1 MKAIYKR
8 ELGTYFH
15 SMTGSVCT
23 AFLLAAVGL
32 YFMVYNLYQGAPSF
46 ANALVSA
53 LYLFIVVIP
62 LLTMRSMAEDRRNKT
77 DQLLLTA
84 PVSVT
89 GVVLGK
95 FFAMVTVF
103 AVPWALCC
111 LCPLIMKL
119 ASGSDGVVYFRSDY
133 ATLLA
138 FLLLGCLYLSI
149 GLLISSLTESQI
161 IAAVSTVGVLVLL
174 YLWDGLLSF
183 LPTTASGNLVG
194 MVVVV
199 LLVALLLYSL
209 TSSAVIG
216 GAGGCRRHCSPGSVL
231 PGQLR
236 AVCQPPAQRAGGLF
250 PEHGPH
256 QFCHRLCLRRRRTGA
271 LPVPDLPDA
280 VFDRPDDSETALE
293 LRRCPD
299 EQE

>member
-209 TSSAVIG
+209 TPVRSSAARVAAVGIV
-216 GAGGCRRHCSPGSVL
+216 AL
-231 PGQLR
+231 
-236 AVCQPPAQRAGGLF
+236 AVCYLVNSGLFANLLPNVLGAFSLNTVLTSFATDYVFDVGGLVLYLSLTF
-250 PEHGPH
+250 LMLFLTV
-256 QFCHRLCLRRRRTGA
+256 QMIQRRRWN
-271 LPVPDLPDA
+271 
-280 VFDRPDDSETALE
+280 
-293 LRRCPD
+293 
-299 EQE
+299 

>member
-1 MKAIYKR
+1 
-8 ELGTYFH
+8 
-15 SMTGSVCT
+15 
-23 AFLLAAVGL
+23 
-32 YFMVYNLYQGAPSF
+32 MVYNLYQGAPSF

-216 GAGGCRRHCSPGSVL
+216 GAVAAVGIVAL
-231 PGQLR
+231 
-236 AVCQPPAQRAGGLF
+236 AVCYLVNSGLFANLLPNVLGAFSLNTVLTSFATDYVFDVGGLVLYLSLTF
-250 PEHGPH
+250 LMLFLTV
-256 QFCHRLCLRRRRTGA
+256 QMIQRRRWN
-271 LPVPDLPDA
+271 
-280 VFDRPDDSETALE
+280 
-293 LRRCPD
+293 
-299 EQE
+299 